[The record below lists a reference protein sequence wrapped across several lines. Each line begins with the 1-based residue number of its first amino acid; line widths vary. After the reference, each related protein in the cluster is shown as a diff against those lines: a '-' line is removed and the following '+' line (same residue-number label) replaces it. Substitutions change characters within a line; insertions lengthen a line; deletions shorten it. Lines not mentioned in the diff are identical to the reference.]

1 MNRLAIVVLN
11 LILIIIG
18 FLIVYS
24 SPLSALAITLGMFF
38 IAISII
44 SFAILI
50 YFPPSQPGYV
60 KLRVIEENPKLP
72 KHVTRKRPKKRT
84 KRKKR

>member
-1 MNRLAIVVLN
+1 MNRLAIVFLN

-18 FLIVYS
+18 FFIIYF
-24 SPLSALAITLGMFF
+24 SPLSALAITIGMLF

-60 KLRVIEENPKLP
+60 KLRVVEENPKIP
-72 KHVTRKRPKKRT
+72 KRVMRKRPKKRT